1 MAESVLAERTDF
13 IELLNYG
20 PIQLEGPLSVAEFIS
35 LYLKFPELQ
44 IEREKNGKV
53 TIMTPVKRG
62 SGKRESILNGYI
74 WKWAAEQ
81 GNGEVYSP
89 STGIQLPSG
98 AIKSP
103 DCAWV
108 SEHRLA
114 QLAENEEETFLKV
127 VPDFV
132 AEIRSD
138 SDELGTER
146 FGRKA
151 QIRRTSSCR
160 HELSSGTELSLRRY
174 SLAKLKRKM
183 TDTWMASGV
192 QLAWLIDPYEEKAWI
207 YRPGKKV
214 EVLSGFKNN
223 TLNGENILP
232 GLQIPLQ
239 PFIP

>member
-1 MAESVLAERTDF
+1 MAESVIAERNDF
-13 IELLNYG
+13 NELLKYG
-20 PIQLEGPLSVAEFIS
+20 PIQLESPLSVSEFIS
-35 LYLKFPELQ
+35 LYRKFPELQ
-44 IEREKNGKV
+44 MERENNGKV

-74 WKWAAEQ
+74 WQWASEQ
-81 GNGEVYSP
+81 GKGEVYSP

-108 SEHRLA
+108 SNQRLN
-114 QLAENEEETFLKV
+114 QLAENEEETFLKI

-138 SDELGTER
+138 SDELSTER

-151 QIRRTSSCR
+151 QTRRTSSYR
-160 HELSSGTELSLRRY
+160 HEFSSGTELSLRRY
-174 SLAKLKRKM
+174 SLAKLQRKM

-207 YRPGKKV
+207 YRPGQKV
-214 EVLSGFKNN
+214 EVISEFNSSALSG
-223 TLNGENILP
+223 EDVLP
-232 GLQIPLQ
+232 GLRIPLQ

>member
-1 MAESVLAERTDF
+1 MAESGIAERTDF

-20 PIQLEGPLSVAEFIS
+20 PIQLEGPFSVAEFIS

-44 IEREKNGKV
+44 MEREKNGKV

-62 SGKRESILNGYI
+62 SGKRKSILNGYI
-74 WKWAAEQ
+74 WQWASEQ

-127 VPDFV
+127 VPEFV

-138 SDELGTER
+138 SD
-146 FGRKA
+146 
-151 QIRRTSSCR
+151 
-160 HELSSGTELSLRRY
+160 

-223 TLNGENILP
+223 TLSGENILP

>member
-1 MAESVLAERTDF
+1 MAESVIAEQNDF
-13 IELLNYG
+13 NELLKYG
-20 PIQLEGPLSVAEFIS
+20 PIQLESPLSVAEFIS
-35 LYLKFPELQ
+35 LYRKFPELQ
-44 IEREKNGKV
+44 MERENNGKV

-74 WKWAAEQ
+74 WQWASEQ
-81 GNGEVYSP
+81 GKGEVYSP

-108 SEHRLA
+108 SNQRLN

-127 VPDFV
+127 VPGFV

-138 SDELGTER
+138 SD
-146 FGRKA
+146 
-151 QIRRTSSCR
+151 
-160 HELSSGTELSLRRY
+160 

-207 YRPGKKV
+207 YRPGQKV
-214 EVLSGFKNN
+214 EAISEFNSSTLSG
-223 TLNGENILP
+223 EDVLP
-232 GLQIPLQ
+232 GLRIPLQ